1 MRNLIAVLLL
11 FVTNFIFGQNQVQW
25 NTSVERISDSTYT
38 LIVEAEIKL
47 NWHLYAVSQP
57 QDEEPAIIPTTF
69 NFQGEGVDFE
79 RMGAIEEGKPITEMD
94 KIFEQELSYFADKA
108 IFKQKI
114 KLLNPGLKTVIGD
127 VSYQA
132 CDDKQCIFDQYDLGF
147 SLDGSAV
154 IIDKVV
160 DAKSLDLAQN
170 LEIPLTNTDLLKA
183 NKHSEDAQ
191 GKGLFN
197 LFVLGFLGGLI
208 ALLTPCVFPM
218 IPLTVSFFTK
228 QSSNKSKGVS
238 NAILYGAFIVGIYM
252 ALSVPFHFL
261 DSIAPEILN
270 NISTNVWL
278 NVTFFIIFVVFAFS
292 FFGYFELTLPHS
304 WGNKM
309 DSASGAG
316 GVIGIF
322 FMALTLAI
330 VSFSCTGPILGSLL
344 AGSLSNDG
352 GATQLTVG
360 MTGFGV
366 ALALPFAL
374 FALFPNMLKSLPR
387 SGGWM
392 TTTKVILGFL
402 ELAMAFK
409 FLSNADLV
417 EHWGILKREVF
428 IGIWIVIFIL
438 MALYVFGLIRFPH
451 DGPRKKLSFYR
462 FIFGFAVIG
471 FVIYLIPGLFNTSQ
485 SNLKLLSGF
494 PPPVFYSIY
503 EKESDCPLGLTCFK
517 DFDEGLAYAKE
528 HNKPILLDFTGWA
541 CVNCRKMEE
550 NVWSEP
556 EIFNLL
562 NEEYV
567 LISLYVDDRKEL
579 EEGDQFNFELENGRV
594 KSIKTIGDKW
604 ATFQTINFKTA
615 SQPYYIQ
622 MSSDYEL
629 LSSPQKYT
637 DAITYYQWLQDGLK
651 KFAESQDK

>member
-1 MRNLIAVLLL
+1 MRNLITVLLLL
-11 FVTNFIFGQNQVQW
+11 FVSNFIFSQNPIQW
-25 NTSVERISDSTYT
+25 DTSVERITDSTYT
-38 LIVEAEIKL
+38 LIIEAEIKD
-47 NWHLYAVSQP
+47 NWHLYAINQSLG
-57 QDEEPAIIPTTF
+57 EEAAIIPTEFTF
-69 NFQGEGVDFE
+69 EGEGADFK
-79 RMGAIEEGKPITEMD
+79 RIGTTEEGEPITEMD
-94 KIFEQELSYFADKA
+94 QIFDQELSYFANKA
-108 IFKQKI
+108 VFRQKI
-114 KLLNPGLKTVIGD
+114 QVLTPGLNSIIGG
-127 VSYQA
+127 VAYQA

-154 IIDKVV
+154 VFDKQV

-170 LEIPLTNTDLLKA
+170 LKIPLTNTEFLKS
-183 NKHSEDAQ
+183 NNRSDSS
-191 GKGLFN
+191 GGNGLFN

-228 QSSNKSKGVS
+228 QSGNKKKGIS
-238 NAILYGAFIVGIYM
+238 NAVLYGVFIIGIYM

-278 NVTFFIIFVVFAFS
+278 NVIFFVIFVVFAFS

-316 GVIGIF
+316 GIIGIF

-374 FALFPNMLKSLPR
+374 FALFPNMLKSLPK

-417 EHWGILKREVF
+417 EHWGILKREIF
-428 IGIWIVIFIL
+428 IGIWIIIFIL
-438 MALYVFGLIRFPH
+438 LALYVFGLIRFPH

-462 FIFGFAVIG
+462 VIFGVAVLG
-471 FVIYLIPGLFNTSQ
+471 FVVYLVPGLFNTSQ

-517 DFDEGLAYAKE
+517 DFDQGVAYAKE

-556 EIFNLL
+556 EIFSLL
-562 NEEYV
+562 NEDFV
-567 LISLYVDDRKEL
+567 LISLYVDDRKAL
-579 EEGDQFNFELENGRV
+579 EQSDQFNFELDNGRV

-604 ATFQTINFKTA
+604 ATFQAINFKTA

-622 MSSDYEL
+622 MSADYEL

-637 DAITYYQWLQDGLK
+637 DAITYYQWLQNGLK
-651 KFAESQDK
+651 RFEESK

>member
-11 FVTNFIFGQNQVQW
+11 FVTNFIFSQNPIQW
-25 NTSVERISDSTYT
+25 DTSVERITDSTYT
-38 LIVEAEIKL
+38 LIIEAEIKD
-47 NWHLYAVSQP
+47 NWHLYAINQSLG
-57 QDEEPAIIPTTF
+57 EEAAINPTEFTF
-69 NFQGEGVDFE
+69 EGEGVDFK
-79 RMGAIEEGKPITEMD
+79 RIGTTEEGEPITEMD
-94 KIFEQELSYFADKA
+94 QIFDQELSYFANKA
-108 IFKQKI
+108 VFTQKI
-114 KLLNPGLKTVIGD
+114 QVLTPGLNSIIGG
-127 VSYQA
+127 VAYQA

-154 IIDKVV
+154 VFDKEV

-170 LEIPLTNTDLLKA
+170 LKIPLTNTEFLKS
-183 NKHSEDAQ
+183 NNQSDSS
-191 GKGLFN
+191 GGNGLFN

-228 QSSNKSKGVS
+228 QSGNKKKGVS
-238 NAILYGAFIVGIYM
+238 NAVLYGVFIVGIYM

-278 NVTFFIIFVVFAFS
+278 NVIFFVIFVVFAFS

-316 GVIGIF
+316 GIIGIF

-374 FALFPNMLKSLPR
+374 FALFPNMLKSLPK

-428 IGIWIVIFIL
+428 LGIWIIIFIL
-438 MALYVFGLIRFPH
+438 LALYVFGLIRFPH

-462 FIFGFAVIG
+462 VIFGVAVLG
-471 FVIYLIPGLFNTSQ
+471 FVVYLVPGLFNTSQ

-517 DFDEGLAYAKE
+517 DFDQGVAYAKE

-556 EIFNLL
+556 EIFSLL
-562 NEEYV
+562 NEDFV
-567 LISLYVDDRKEL
+567 LISLYVDDRKVL
-579 EEGDQFNFELENGRV
+579 EQSDQFNFELDNGRV

-604 ATFQTINFKTA
+604 ATFQAINFKTA

-622 MSSDYEL
+622 MSADYEL

-651 KFAESQDK
+651 KFEESK

>member
-197 LFVLGFLGGLI
+197 LFALGFLGGLI